1 MVYDNKTSPNGMPI
15 TTTILALGA
24 STTVTAIYTLQQT
37 DLSAINVT
45 NIAYATG
52 VSSGIN
58 VISNLAT
65 AILNS

>member
-1 MVYDNKTSPNGMPI
+1 MPI
-15 TTTILALGA
+15 TTTILAPGA